1 MGKRIG
7 ESSTTQIRVYKRD
20 RDRINYIISLL
31 QTELKKRI
39 TTAEFINMLL
49 NEFERRAKMIER
61 RLEENVG

>member
-1 MGKRIG
+1 MASK
-7 ESSTTQIRVYKRD
+7 STTQIRVYVKD

-31 QTELKKRI
+31 QTEMKKRI

>member
-1 MGKRIG
+1 MASKT
-7 ESSTTQIRVYKRD
+7 TTQIRVYVKD

-49 NEFERRAKMIER
+49 NEFEKRAEMIER
-61 RLEENVG
+61 RLEKNVG

>member
-1 MGKRIG
+1 MATSK
-7 ESSTTQIRVYKRD
+7 TTQIRVYVKD
-20 RDRINYIISLL
+20 RDRINNIISLL

-49 NEFERRAKMIER
+49 NDFERRAKKIER

>member
-1 MGKRIG
+1 MASK
-7 ESSTTQIRVYKRD
+7 STTQIRVYVKD

-49 NEFERRAKMIER
+49 NEFEKRAEMIER
-61 RLEENVG
+61 RLEKNVG

>member
-1 MGKRIG
+1 MASKT
-7 ESSTTQIRVYKRD
+7 TTQIRVYVKD

-31 QTELKKRI
+31 QTEMKKRI